1 MRTKGTDRIFVVSV
15 YTLLTIGILLVAL
28 PFLYVVVVSFA
39 TKHEVL
45 ARGFFLLPKQWTL
58 DSYRFLMGE
67 RNFVVSFRNS
77 LWITLIGTLI
87 NMTLTSL
94 MAYAL
99 SKRWLIGR
107 KPINFIV
114 LVTMLFSGGII
125 PTYLIVKSFHLLD
138 SYWSIWL
145 TGAIAPFHLI
155 VMRSF
160 FQSFPIE
167 LEESSRID
175 GCSELRLFWNIVL
188 PLSMPA
194 VATFTLFYM
203 VQNWNTYF
211 NALIYL
217 NDSGKW
223 PLQVYLRQMLI
234 EAADSSMTLVV
245 EGFEYGPPVKMA
257 AVIITAVPL
266 LVIYPFLQKYF
277 NQGMLLGSV
286 KG

>member
-1 MRTKGTDRIFVVSV
+1 MRAKGSDSIFVFVV
-15 YTLLTIGILLVAL
+15 YAILAISILLIL
-28 PFLYVVVVSFA
+28 FPFLYVVMVSFA

-45 ARGFFLLPKQWTL
+45 SRGFFLIPQQFSL
-58 DSYRFLMGE
+58 DSYRFLMSE
-67 RNFVVSFRNS
+67 RNFVDSFMNS
-77 LWITLIGTLI
+77 VWITVFGTAI
-87 NMTLTSL
+87 NMALTSL
-94 MAYAL
+94 MAYGL
-99 SKRWLIGR
+99 SKTWLPGR
-107 KPINFIV
+107 KSINFLV

-125 PTYLIVKSFHLLD
+125 PTYLIVKTFHLLD

-145 TGAIAPFHLI
+145 TAAIAPFHLI

-160 FQSFPIE
+160 FQGFPAE
-167 LEESSRID
+167 LEEASRID
-175 GCSELRLFWNIVL
+175 GCGEFRLFWKIVL

-217 NDSGKW
+217 NDASKW

-234 EAADSSMTLVV
+234 ESTDSSMTLVV
-245 EGFEYGPPVKMA
+245 EGFEFGPPVKMA
-257 AVIITAVPL
+257 AVIITALPL
-266 LVIYPFLQKYF
+266 LVVYPFLQKYF